1 MLKLRNN
8 SKNHRMIIEV
18 ITLFPE
24 MFEDVLDESILKRAQ
39 EKKLV
44 EIKLHNLR
52 DWAKDKHRTVD
63 DRPYGGGPG
72 MVLKVDVV
80 EPAIREVVSNQRPAT
95 GKVILLSPQGKKYNQ
110 KIARK
115 LAQEERLI
123 LVAGHYEGFDE
134 RIREFV
140 DEEISI
146 GDYILTGGELPAMVI
161 IDSVVRLIPGVLGDE
176 ESTKHESFEK
186 DGLLDFPNYTRPL
199 EYKGLKVPEI
209 LLSGHHAE
217 IEKWRRKMAEKKS
230 KKITNH

>member
-1 MLKLRNN
+1 
-8 SKNHRMIIEV
+8 V

-24 MFEDVLDESILKRAQ
+24 MFENVLGTSILKRAQ

-44 EIKLHNLR
+44 EIKLHQLR
-52 DWAKDKHRTVD
+52 DWSKDKHRTVD

-80 EPAIREVVSNQRPAT
+80 EPAIRSVIRDQGSGIRESKKSRI
-95 GKVILLSPQGKKYNQ
+95 ILLTPQGKRYSQ
-110 KIARK
+110 KMARE

-146 GDYILTGGELPAMVI
+146 GDYVLTGGELPAMVI
-161 IDSVVRLIPGVLGDE
+161 IDSVVRLVPGALGDE
-176 ESTKHESFEK
+176 ESAKNESFEK
-186 DGLLDFPNYTRPL
+186 DGLLDFPNYTRPV
-199 EYKGLKVPEI
+199 EYKGLKVPEV
-209 LLSGHHAE
+209 LLSGNHAK
-217 IEKWRRKMAEKKS
+217 IEKWRKKMAKEKS
-230 KKITNH
+230 KKLGSL

>member
-1 MLKLRNN
+1 MMR
-8 SKNHRMIIEV
+8 IDV

-24 MFEDVLDESILKRAQ
+24 MFEKVLGESILGRAQ
-39 EKKLV
+39 EKGLV
-44 EIKLHNLR
+44 KIKLHNLR

-80 EPAIREVVSNQRPAT
+80 VSAIEDVRGESK

-110 KIARK
+110 KMARE

-146 GDYILTGGELPAMVI
+146 GDYVLTGGELPAMVI
-161 IDSVVRLIPGVLGDE
+161 IDSVVRLLPGALGDE
-176 ESTKHESFEK
+176 ESAQQESFSQEN
-186 DGLLDFPNYTRPL
+186 LLDHPSYTRPV
-199 EYKGLKVPEI
+199 EFRGMKVPEV
-209 LLSGHHAE
+209 LLSGNHAE
-217 IEKWRRKMAEKKS
+217 IEKWRKKMAEEKS
-230 KKITNH
+230 KKLKD

>member
-1 MLKLRNN
+1 M
-8 SKNHRMIIEV
+8 

-24 MFEDVLDESILKRAQ
+24 MFEGVLGESILKRAQ
-39 EKKLV
+39 EKRLV
-44 EIKLHNLR
+44 EIRLHNLR

-80 EPAIREVVSNQRPAT
+80 VPAIEEVTSDERRAT
-95 GKVILLSPQGKKYNQ
+95 SKVILLSPQGKKYNQ
-110 KIARK
+110 KMARE

-146 GDYILTGGELPAMVI
+146 GDYVLTGGELPAMVI
-161 IDSVVRLIPGVLGDE
+161 IDSVVRLLPGALGDE
-176 ESTKHESFEK
+176 ESAKQESFSQEN
-186 DGLLDFPNYTRPL
+186 LLDHPSYTRPA
-199 EYKGLKVPEI
+199 EFREMKVPEV
-209 LLSGHHAE
+209 LLSGNHAE
-217 IEKWRRKMAEKKS
+217 IEKWRRKMAEEKS
-230 KKITNH
+230 KKIINQSH

>member
-1 MLKLRNN
+1 MGKDNKNN
-8 SKNHRMIIEV
+8 QMIIEV

-24 MFEDVLDESILKRAQ
+24 MFENVLGTSILKRAQ
-39 EKKLV
+39 EKELV
-44 EIKLHNLR
+44 EIRLHQLR
-52 DWAKDKHRTVD
+52 NWAKDKHRTVD

-80 EPAIREVVSNQRPAT
+80 EPAIREVTNNQQPAT
-95 GKVILLSPQGKKYNQ
+95 GKVILLSPQGKRYNQ
-110 KIARK
+110 KMARE

-146 GDYILTGGELPAMVI
+146 GDYVLTGGEIPAMVI
-161 IDSVVRLIPGVLGDE
+161 IDSVVRLIPGVLGDD
-176 ESTKHESFEK
+176 ESAKWESFSKE
-186 DGLLDFPNYTRPL
+186 GLLDFPQYTRPA
-199 EYKGLKVPEI
+199 EYKGLKVPEV

-217 IEKWRRKMAEKKS
+217 IEKWRRKMAEEKS
-230 KKITNH
+230 KRLG